1 MEDKMSNAKEVAAN
15 VLLVEVSLKK
25 IYHKIL
31 DSKMK
36 VSFFMNF

>member
-1 MEDKMSNAKEVAAN
+1 MSNAKEVAAN